1 MPHKAIAL
9 VPFRKE
15 NLRGQ
20 LSFKKVYYLL
30 SMQKHMSGRSRLQQ
44 RVSRC
49 HGCQFI
55 RHHRIFRLCSNGS
68 IQIPKLASLLQTVR
82 AFGLQRKPYRNYQ
95 KLDTVFGTFPADR
108 LPLLPPDYRHRPTV
122 APDPRHG
129 WKELQAGKNRSV
141 PYFGP
146 GHPGV
151 IRLVVR
157 LGGRLS
163 SCSVWWNRRRRL
175 SSMLYSVHIH

>member
-1 MPHKAIAL
+1 MPWLPIYSTSQDLSVVLEWLNPDPEVGFIAANGPG
-9 VPFRKE
+9 VWIAE
-15 NLRGQ
+15 ET
-20 LSFKKVYYLL
+20 LSEL
-30 SMQKHMSGRSRLQQ
+30 SEARYCVWH
-44 RVSRC
+44 
-49 HGCQFI
+49 
-55 RHHRIFRLCSNGS
+55 
-68 IQIPKLASLLQTVR
+68 IPD
-82 AFGLQRKPYRNYQ
+82 KP
-95 KLDTVFGTFPADR
+95 